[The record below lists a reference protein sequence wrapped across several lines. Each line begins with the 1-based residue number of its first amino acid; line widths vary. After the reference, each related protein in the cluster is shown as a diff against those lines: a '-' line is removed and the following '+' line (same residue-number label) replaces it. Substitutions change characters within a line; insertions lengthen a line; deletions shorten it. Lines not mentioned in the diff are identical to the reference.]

1 MSNVDSIKVNGYES
15 EDLEQ
20 LLKDMESYKEVP
32 KELFDHGKV
41 WDYDDALEL
50 EMDVEDLIKVWNKIH
65 EAPSDYIQQ
74 FGIVSAVTGNDVP
87 GAGLAFK
94 SITGEIDV
102 VIIYDTDYAEILYGF
117 EIAKDKDP
125 GDDEDV
131 EDTMPDNV
139 IKIPV

>member
-15 EDLEQ
+15 EDLDQ

-32 KELFDHGKV
+32 KELFDHDKV
-41 WDYDDALEL
+41 WDYDDALDL
-50 EMDVEDLIKVWNKIH
+50 EMDVEDLIKVWNKIN
-65 EAPSDYIQQ
+65 EAPSDYIQR
-74 FGIVSAVTGNDVP
+74 FGIVSAITGNDVP

-102 VIIYDTDYAEILYGF
+102 VIIYDTDYAEILYGV
-117 EIAKDKDP
+117 ELAKDKDP

-131 EDTMPDNV
+131 EDAVPDNV